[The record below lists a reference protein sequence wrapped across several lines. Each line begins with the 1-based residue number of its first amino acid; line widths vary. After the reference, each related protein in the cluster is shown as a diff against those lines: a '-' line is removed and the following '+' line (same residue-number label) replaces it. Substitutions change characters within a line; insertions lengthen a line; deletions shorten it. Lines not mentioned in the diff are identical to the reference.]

1 MSTFEKNGS
10 KATVSFTISQEE
22 IKPAL
27 TAAFNKVKKNLNVPG
42 FRKGK
47 VSRSVFDRMYGE
59 EALYEEALQVA
70 FPVAYEKALEEAG
83 ILNDV
88 IGQPDITSLNTP
100 KGSDWE
106 ITVQQ
111 ELKPEVTLGQ
121 YKDLVVEAQDTT
133 VTDEEVQA
141 RVEAERSRLADLVI
155 KEDEAAVLGDTV
167 VIDFVG
173 SVDGVEFEGG
183 AGTNHSLELGSG
195 SFIPG
200 FEEQLVG
207 TKAGDE
213 VEVNVT
219 FPQEY
224 QAEDLAGKDATFKTT
239 VHEVKAKEL
248 PELDDEFAKDVDE
261 EIETLDEL
269 KAKFRAELEANKKE
283 AAQDARDEAAIRL
296 AVENATIEEI
306 PHSMVHDEVHNQ
318 MNQFFAQM
326 QQQGISQELYYQ
338 LTGTT
343 SDDLHKQ
350 YEETAQDRV
359 RTNLVI
365 EAITKAENFEAT
377 EEEVEKEVTELAE
390 MYNMD
395 VNQVKRMLTPEMLK
409 HDIAMKKALELVTST
424 VKDA

>member
-1 MSTFEKNGS
+1 MSNFEKNGS

-27 TAAFNKVKKNLNVPG
+27 DKAFNKVKKNVSVPG

-47 VSRSVFDRMYGE
+47 INRQMFNKMFGE

-70 FPVAYEKALEEAG
+70 FPVAYEKALSQAG
-83 ILNDV
+83 ALNDV
-88 IGQPDITSLNTP
+88 IGQPNITSLKTE

-106 ITVQQ
+106 ITVEQ
-111 ELKPEVTLGQ
+111 EVKPEVKLGQ
-121 YKDLVVEAQDTT
+121 YKDLVVEKQDTT
-133 VTDEEVQA
+133 VTDEDVEM
-141 RVEAERSRLADLVI
+141 RVEAERARLADLVV
-155 KEDEAAVLGDTV
+155 KEDEASVLGDTV
-167 VIDFVG
+167 VIDFEG
-173 SVDGVEFEGG
+173 FVDGVAFEGG
-183 AGTNHSLELGSG
+183 KGSNHSLELGSN

-200 FEEQLVG
+200 FEDQLVG
-207 TKAGDE
+207 KKAGEE

-219 FPQEY
+219 FPEEY
-224 QAEDLAGKDATFKTT
+224 QAEDLAGKDAVFKTT

-269 KAKFRAELEANKKE
+269 KAKFRKELEEQKE
-283 AAQDARDEAAIRL
+283 TAATDARDEAAIRL

-306 PHSMVHDEVHNQ
+306 PHTMVHDEVHNQ
-318 MNQFFAQM
+318 MNQFLAQM
-326 QQQGISQELYYQ
+326 QQQGISPELYYQ

-343 SDDLHKQ
+343 KDDLHKQ

-365 EAITKAENFEAT
+365 EAIAKAENFEAT
-377 EEEVEKEVTELAE
+377 EEDVEAEVKDLADT
-390 MYNMD
+390 YNMEVD
-395 VNQVKRMLTPEMLK
+395 QVKRMLTPDMLK
-409 HDIAMKKALELVTST
+409 HDITMKKALDIVTTT